1 MQNRLFPLSE
11 SETNCLD
18 SLGVYQEVRTHRQ
31 AVTASTGIQS
41 SPWQTL
47 SQQREGG
54 RAPSSCPPSHAC
66 SIPGIRNTCRAGHK
80 RHGVCRK
87 PQLFLGSSQGPGG
100 IPPTPPPDNCQMHWI
115 AEYQSYWLPPSAGC
129 RVFQYSR
136 HLITVEVD
144 LSPTGLSR
152 ISFRSPLNS
161 WI

>member
-31 AVTASTGIQS
+31 AVTASKGIQS
-41 SPWQTL
+41 SPRQTP
-47 SQQREGG
+47 SEQREGG

-66 SIPGIRNTCRAGHK
+66 SIPGIRNTFRAGHK

-87 PQLFLGSSQGPGG
+87 PQLFLGSSQGSG

-115 AEYQSYWLPPSAGC
+115 AEYQSYWLPP
-129 RVFQYSR
+129 
-136 HLITVEVD
+136 ITGEVD